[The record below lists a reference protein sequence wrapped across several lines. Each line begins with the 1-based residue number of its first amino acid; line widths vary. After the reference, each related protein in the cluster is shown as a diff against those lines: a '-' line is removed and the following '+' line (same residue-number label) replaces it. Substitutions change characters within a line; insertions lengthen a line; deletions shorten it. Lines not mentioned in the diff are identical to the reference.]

1 MRQAPLKPRRWKA
14 LALALLALLLVA
26 PVTRAQDPIGVDPA
40 PATSSPTTLT
50 AEHTLSRVAFIGAS
64 VSAGFGNARELKVGR
79 SVPLGEFFKGMLAS
93 GLEGSDIHDFG
104 SSQFF
109 TAPIKSG
116 QRQVEQA
123 LEQRPTLV
131 VGIDYLFWYAFGYP
145 RRSNPRRFEG
155 LQMGLKR
162 LEDIPCQLIIGD
174 LPNVDHALL
183 GKSPLRGGGAILQK
197 GQLPSEAERV
207 RMNKVIYEWAA
218 QRKQV
223 QVFPL
228 ADLMQRM
235 VAGEKM
241 ELQGNEWKVESLDQ
255 ILQEDLLHPRTRGM
269 VWVALY
275 VAESTLQLPG
285 VDKRAF
291 EWSEASIRE
300 RLWQSL
306 EPARAKQTALEA
318 RRKARRAKR
327 DKKAAEA
334 AEAKKK
340 VVPQESGTR

>member
-1 MRQAPLKPRRWKA
+1 MRQAPLNSSRWKV
-14 LALALLALLLVA
+14 LALALLALLFVA
-26 PVTRAQDPIGVDPA
+26 PATRAQDSIGVAPA
-40 PATSSPTTLT
+40 PANLT
-50 AEHTLSRVAFIGAS
+50 AEHTLSRVTFIGAS
-64 VSAGFGNARELKVGR
+64 VSAGFGNARELQVGR
-79 SVPLGEFFKGMLAS
+79 SIPLGDFFEGMLS
-93 GLEGSDIHDFG
+93 PELDGSDIHDFG

-109 TAPIKSG
+109 TSPIKLG
-116 QRQVEQA
+116 KRQVEQA

-131 VGIDYLFWYAFGYP
+131 IGIDYLFWYAFGYP
-145 RRSNPRRFEG
+145 RRGNPRRSEG

-162 LEDIPCQLIIGD
+162 LESISCQLIIGD

-207 RMNKVIYEWAA
+207 RMNKVIYEWAE
-218 QRKQV
+218 QREQV

-241 ELQGNEWKVESLDQ
+241 ELQGNEWRVESLDQ

-275 VAESTLQLPG
+275 VADSTLQLPG
-285 VDKRAF
+285 VDKKAF
-291 EWSEASIRE
+291 EWNEASIRK

-318 RRKARRAKR
+318 RRNARRAKR

-334 AEAKKK
+334 EK
-340 VVPQESGTR
+340 